1 MSTKPLILFDPF
13 PRNEEM
19 VFTEDVKSELN
30 KISRLVYHFGS
41 RAPEDLIEK
50 N

>member
-1 MSTKPLILFDPF
+1 MASKPLIIFDPF

-19 VFTEDVKSELN
+19 VFTQDVELELN
-30 KISRLVYHFGS
+30 KISN
-41 RAPEDLIEK
+41 LIAKDSAELQI